1 MQTSAQTLPIHACH
15 EVFARTPQRA
25 PRNPPTPSSL
35 PTWDIWGLKLMSLRS
50 MEPGERL
57 CSSWHSSTPS
67 RSACARSKTTAEGQT
82 TRWLGGKTL
91 QSINHRPHCRHSS
104 MAAAPLSLSAFLL
117 PPPPPRRSARG
128 CSAPSRR
135 ATAPLH
141 RRPPSGEA
149 SHRSSEEEEEERGGR
164 GGGGRSGV
172 FRRRAAPVRPHCRA
186 QPHRIAPRT
195 KGPPPPKLRPAPNP
209 PAGTAPRKVA
219 GPHLHTARLGPPPYR
234 VAVCCSPRTA
244 PQPPPRREELPD
256 RPPRPFVCGSPSRAG
271 GRAVRCRLR
280 SFFFHSFPFFF
291 FSPLF
296 IFLLFPFF
304 FFFHFPFFFPL
315 FFLYPLFSSSSCF
328 LPFASRRAQPRSAAP
343 HPVPLCLPAP
353 RLLFEPRTPH
363 GDVNPN
369 KRSFQN
375 TKTTPLINYRCLYD
389 KPHLSAIQSLA
400 ANS

>member
-117 PPPPPRRSARG
+117 LLLLAAQRGAAPLRAAALRLRSIAARRPGKHRIAPPRR
-128 CSAPSRR
+128 RR
-135 ATAPLH
+135 
-141 RRPPSGEA
+141 RK
-149 SHRSSEEEEEERGGR
+149 EEEEEAGDGAEFSGEGLPLCGPTAVLSRTASPRGQRARRRLSCVLPPTPPQAPPR
-164 GGGGRSGV
+164 GKLRGPTCTQHGSDRRRTGWQFAAPPAQPRSPRPDGRS
-172 FRRRAAPVRPHCRA
+172 
-186 QPHRIAPRT
+186 
-195 KGPPPPKLRPAPNP
+195 
-209 PAGTAPRKVA
+209 
-219 GPHLHTARLGPPPYR
+219 
-234 VAVCCSPRTA
+234 SRTA
-244 PQPPPRREELPD
+244 
-256 RPPRPFVCGSPSRAG
+256 PPRPFVCGSPSRAG

-280 SFFFHSFPFFF
+280 SFFFSFFSFFF
-291 FSPLF
+291 F
-296 IFLLFPFF
+296 FPSLYFPSFSFF